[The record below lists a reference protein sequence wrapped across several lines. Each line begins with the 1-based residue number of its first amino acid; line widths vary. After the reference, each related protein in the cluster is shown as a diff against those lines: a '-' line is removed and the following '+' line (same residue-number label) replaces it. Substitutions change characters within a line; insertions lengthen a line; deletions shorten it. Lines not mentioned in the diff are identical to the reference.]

1 MMDFILNILGP
12 LFGTYLLYIYAKHKF
27 REVDKIQHETD
38 SKILL
43 RKKIKKKIII
53 IAIVYYGGLFI
64 QYFCFK

>member
-1 MMDFILNILGP
+1 MDFIFKILGP

-27 REVDKIQHETD
+27 QEIDKIQDDTD

-43 RKKIKKKIII
+43 QKKLKKKLII

-64 QYFCFK
+64 QYFLFD